1 MQDPDTTFDQMKALR
16 LVCRSLDAICFRRVL
31 TSIRLFGRDVEDV
44 PGNFHHLNGVLS
56 CNRLLPAS
64 TLVIPDWH
72 WIYPRG
78 KYFLTFHELPGARGA
93 MLVILLNTFLGP
105 IYHFYRFVRSPKIL
119 PVGVFHFF
127 IRLGAQFRFAF
138 ANDIEFSNVRRVE

>member
-16 LVCRSLDAICFRRVL
+16 FVCRSLDAICFRRVL

-64 TLVIPDWH
+64 TLVIPDCQ
-72 WIYPRG
+72 WISQDGR
-78 KYFLTFHELPGARGA
+78 TFIPLYKLPGARGA
-93 MLVILLNTFLGP
+93 MVI
-105 IYHFYRFVRSPKIL
+105 IL
-119 PVGVFHFF
+119 F
-127 IRLGAQFRFAF
+127 
-138 ANDIEFSNVRRVE
+138 